1 MGISTSLDANG
12 IILSCPAPPRL
23 GRMFEPRLGNDI
35 AHPRTE
41 MLEPDFLVAAR
52 SHGEALRSHALLN
65 ARDHF
70 GVLALDLPVVAQVKL
85 APSLHFGALLGQHLP
100 AFADQARARTGRQ
113 PRHNVHLAGGAL
125 E

>member
-41 MLEPDFLVAAR
+41 MLEADFLVAER
-52 SHGEALRSHALLN
+52 SHGEALRRHALLN
-65 ARDHF
+65 ARDQF
-70 GVLALDLPVVAQVKL
+70 GVLDIDLAVDAPVQVAR
-85 APSLHFGALLGQHLP
+85 SLHFAALIGQTI
-100 AFADQARARTGRQ
+100 ADFAAQAARRAGRM
-113 PRHNVHLAGGAL
+113 
-125 E
+125 

>member
-41 MLEPDFLVAAR
+41 MLEADFLVAER
-52 SHGEALRSHALLN
+52 SHGEALRRHALLN
-65 ARDHF
+65 ARDQF
-70 GVLALDLPVVAQVKL
+70 GVLAIYL
-85 APSLHFGALLGQHLP
+85 AVDAPFKVGRSLTF
-100 AFADQARARTGRQ
+100 
-113 PRHNVHLAGGAL
+113 PRLISRKGG
-125 E
+125 